1 MAGKAVRAKL
11 QAAYAASAPR
21 KVDISNGVT
30 GATDT
35 REMPTVSLGLDM
47 DKITS
52 RLKEDFLS
60 AFNHAALTT
69 DMFAE
74 MIGYGVVRVLE
85 EMAAQGAARGAKM
98 IMVPAPPKESL
109 PEPPEGGGDVWD

>member
-1 MAGKAVRAKL
+1 MGVKSMMADVSKM
-11 QAAYAASAPR
+11 APR
-21 KVDISNGVT
+21 MVDISNGVT

-60 AFNHAALTT
+60 SFNHAALTT

-98 IMVPAPPKESL
+98 IMVPAPTPKEAL
-109 PEPPEGGGDVWD
+109 EPPEGGNDVWD